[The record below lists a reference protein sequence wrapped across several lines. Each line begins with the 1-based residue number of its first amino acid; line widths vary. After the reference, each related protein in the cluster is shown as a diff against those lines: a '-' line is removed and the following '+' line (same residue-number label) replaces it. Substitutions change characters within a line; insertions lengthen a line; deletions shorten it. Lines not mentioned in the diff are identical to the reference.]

1 MHAAGKTREI
11 SCLTLTFLLKYHT
24 TSTTSTTTSTT
35 TTTTTTT
42 ATYVLSNDILCKTLI
57 QLIYEILFGNG
68 ESL

>member
-11 SCLTLTFLLKYHT
+11 SCLTLTFLTKVSYYFYY
-24 TSTTSTTTSTT
+24 STTTS

-57 QLIYEILFGNG
+57 QLIYATLFGNG